1 MTSHAA
7 MDMCII
13 NKPGDTLTPTQR
25 TCLSLARRRLQ
36 IMSTGAAAKTNLRL
50 GDRIQR
56 VNGKD
61 IRTATHQEAV
71 MALIAPTQEIVL
83 DIRHDPQP
91 PGLQVRVLVHVIEHV
106 YDWLQKP

>member
-1 MTSHAA
+1 M
-7 MDMCII
+7 
-13 NKPGDTLTPTQR
+13 
-25 TCLSLARRRLQ
+25 
-36 IMSTGAAAKTNLRL
+36 RL
-50 GDRIQR
+50 GDRILR

-61 IRTATHQEAV
+61 IRKSTHQEAV

-106 YDWLQKP
+106 CDWLQKF